1 MKHLIKP
8 CEMVRKVFKTKYKT
22 PSETQ
27 ICFHANF
34 QLSMVVWYSVHL
46 FLYIYFFCL
55 EPMLG
60 GDT

>member
-1 MKHLIKP
+1 
-8 CEMVRKVFKTKYKT
+8 MVRKVFKTKYKT

-34 QLSMVVWYSVHL
+34 QLSMVFWYSVHL

-55 EPMLG
+55 DPMLG